1 MSKQKPFIK
10 SPVVQFKTGTLSL
23 DQIEAIFDVLPF
35 EIDFLD
41 VSDRFTW
48 YSDKPNR
55 EYPRHVSD
63 LQKTIQQLHPGPAGM
78 FAQKVIDSF
87 KAGKQEHF
95 EQPLKLNG
103 QMVYINY
110 YALRDQDGNYLG
122 TIGYTGTVDHI
133 ADLIKHGAWDQDV
146 TTGASMH
153 QSAKSPTK
161 TVPNVAVM
169 GSPKANNKDSSKPD
183 ITTSASH
190 TGMKDDR

>member
-1 MSKQKPFIK
+1 M
-10 SPVVQFKTGTLSL
+10 
-23 DQIEAIFDVLPF
+23 
-35 EIDFLD
+35 
-41 VSDRFTW
+41 SDRFTW
-48 YSDKPNR
+48 YSDKPKR

-87 KAGKQEHF
+87 KAGKQDHF

-122 TIGYTGTVDHI
+122 TIGYTGTVNHI

-153 QSAKSPTK
+153 QSMKSPTK
-161 TVPNVAVM
+161 PSQI
-169 GSPKANNKDSSKPD
+169 SPEWGGQKLIIRIRQDQISRPALL
-183 ITTSASH
+183 IL
-190 TGMKDDR
+190 G